1 MINVEEWQRHTLAES
16 RVLPP
21 QETNMMDIPP
31 PSYSVVMLGPAD
43 NPGPPPSVLI
53 ERPAVLGREAL
64 QVTCSSCH
72 KQVTLHTS
80 TNGGCQYENIFS
92 IILFTISYLIFHNN
106 RLWRKWRVKSP
117 QRAAALPSFAVFS
130 GPVLAQDPVP
140 AGIASSPIAVLPAR
154 PWLVR
159 DK

>member
-43 NPGPPPSVLI
+43 DPGPPPSVLI

-80 TNGGCQYENIFS
+80 NNGGCQYENIF
-92 IILFTISYLIFHNN
+92 
-106 RLWRKWRVKSP
+106 
-117 QRAAALPSFAVFS
+117 
-130 GPVLAQDPVP
+130 
-140 AGIASSPIAVLPAR
+140 
-154 PWLVR
+154 
-159 DK
+159 